1 MVNYEVLFLG
11 ITVALFVI
19 LAAFTYTSLVF
30 ISRSYKNAR
39 IMGIPRRHLRAQKFI
54 MLGFFLCAISGWIIS
69 AYWGKVADRDFKT
82 DLVNL
87 STKIANGLN
96 PRTLPSFSFS
106 EEDLTTPDYQ
116 RLTNQ
121 LYLTSLKLDSCEIMT
136 IYQHNDNFVYGPSVL
151 INDSLYSPLPGT
163 LFKGPDSVLESIFA
177 GGDYISFGPYFN
189 GSTEVITGFSAVL
202 IPRSTE
208 PILILGVSMPACKW
222 NNEIM
227 KARLLPLLFTLVFM
241 GILWIGFIVLSRKRV
256 IEFSGIIWWKS
267 PAAIFTFLF
276 SLIVTAI
283 ISMYL
288 ITIERNFRTAI
299 FNQMSS
305 VQATQIR
312 SYIRNLDFRLGTVAQ
327 TLQNTTQLD
336 EQQFQSIS
344 ASLLSNHFIL
354 KTGLAV
360 WNENYNRGFTPSA
373 VLKFMEPTFE
383 FPFIDG
389 SPFPNVTL
397 ETEAVIKLTFKQNL
411 IYFDGPFY
419 LPVSSKEAIC
429 FFYPLTIA
437 GPEPQAALFFV
448 LAEPNRLLAEAIA
461 VQGPGKDFFEIQQQF
476 ETGRTNGH
484 VVASFP
490 AGFDQQKRRSDL
502 EAVYPH
508 FIFGRVFN
516 YSFFE
521 GGQFLENHP
530 VIASTFAP
538 IIGFVLSLLLTFVV
552 GSVST
557 RKAMLQKE
565 VEARTQMLEQS
576 EKRFAQLFSSMTEGV
591 ALHEIVRNSLGQT
604 IDFLIVE
611 ANEVY
616 LDHWNKNRDEV
627 IGKGYFEIFGSDG
640 PVKMS
645 LVGHVVESKIP
656 VELEYY
662 HQPLNK
668 HFHISFIPWGEN
680 GFAGIFSDITE
691 RIMAQQ
697 ALKKSEE
704 KYRMISENVGDVIWI
719 YNLPTDRFT
728 YFSPSMQKVFGY
740 NQEEASQMGLKDLL
754 TPQSLEYSV
763 ERIAKRVKAYEVGQ
777 NTDAVSVSIL
787 EQNKK
792 GGEIIYTE
800 VVTTLL
806 PDEHGK
812 VTEILGVTR
821 DITENIKARKALEE
835 SELKYRMLIENQ
847 QDLVIT
853 VDSEGKYLYASPSFY
868 ETFGKEELEIIGS
881 VFMPQMH
888 EDDVVAS
895 LRAIQDLCNPPY
907 KVYFEQRVK
916 TVVGWRWIAWK
927 NNTLFDSKG
936 EIAGFMGVGR
946 DITQQKNYEKQIE
959 ESRVKLQHQNE
970 EYAMLN
976 EEYMALNEE
985 LRCTNEELLQAIE
998 KAKESEN
1005 LKTAFLQ
1012 NMSHEIRTPLNA
1024 VIGFSEMLTLT
1035 DLLDDDKHDYAEIIV
1050 NSSRQLLSIVNDI
1063 LTISTLETRQEKINF
1078 APVPLSTL
1086 MKELEAVFSPRALT
1100 KQIALNAIIPNNN
1113 DELVI
1118 EADEMKLKQV
1128 LNNLISNAIKFTSEG
1143 FVRFGY
1149 QLKERK
1155 AQFFVEDTGI
1165 GIPNDS
1171 LDVVFERFRQ
1181 APNNN
1186 PSIYGGT
1193 GLGLAISKGHVELM
1207 GGTIWV
1213 KSEQGKGSVFYF
1225 ELPVSIDDFEDA
1237 V

>member
-1 MVNYEVLFLG
+1 MINYEVLYLG

-19 LAAFTYTSLVF
+19 LAVFTYTSLVF
-30 ISRSYKNAR
+30 INRSHKNAR
-39 IMGIPRRHLRAQKFI
+39 IMGIPKRQLRAQKFI
-54 MLGFFLCAISGWIIS
+54 ILGFFLCAIFGWIIS
-69 AYWGKVADRDFKT
+69 LYWGKVADRNFRAE
-82 DLVNL
+82 LVNL

-96 PRTLPSFSFS
+96 PRTLPSFLFS
-106 EEDLTTPDYQ
+106 EEDLTTPNYQ
-116 RLTNQ
+116 RLINQ
-121 LYLTSLKLDSCEIMT
+121 LYLTSLKLGNCEIMT
-136 IYQHNDNFVYGPSVL
+136 VYQHNNNLVYGPSVL
-151 INDSLYSPLPGT
+151 INDSLFSPLPGT
-163 LFKGPDSVLESIFA
+163 LFKGPDTVLESIFA
-177 GGDYISFGPYFN
+177 GGEYISFGPYFN

-208 PILILGVSMPACKW
+208 PILILGVSMPASRW

-227 KARLLPLLFTLVFM
+227 KARYLPLLLTVAFM
-241 GILWIGFIVLSRKRV
+241 AILWLGFFVLSRKRV
-256 IEFSGIIWWKS
+256 IESSGIYWWKS
-267 PAAIFTFLF
+267 PAAIFTFIF
-276 SLIVTAI
+276 SLIVTVI
-283 ISMYL
+283 ISVYL
-288 ITIERNFRTAI
+288 VSIERNFRTTI

-305 VQATQIR
+305 VQASQIR
-312 SYIRNLDFRLGTVAQ
+312 SYIRNLDYRLGTLAQ
-327 TLQNTTQLD
+327 TIQSTVQLN
-336 EQQFQSIS
+336 EEQFQTIS
-344 ASLLSNHFIL
+344 APLLNNHFIL

-360 WNENYNRGFTPSA
+360 WNENYNRGFTPSV

-383 FPFIDG
+383 FPFIEG
-389 SPFPNVTL
+389 SPFPNVTR
-397 ETEAVIKLTFKQNL
+397 ETESTIKSTLKQNL
-411 IYFDGPFY
+411 IHFDGPFY

-429 FFYPLTIA
+429 FFYPVTIA
-437 GPEPQAALFFV
+437 TPEPQAALFFV
-448 LAEPNRLLAEAIA
+448 LAEPNRLLSEAIA
-461 VQGPGKDFFEIQQQF
+461 VQGPGKDFFEIQQHY
-476 ETGRTNGH
+476 ETGQTDGNS
-484 VVASFP
+484 VAAFPASFE
-490 AGFDQQKRRSDL
+490 QNKRRSDL

-508 FIFGRVFN
+508 FMFGRVFN

-521 GGQFLENHP
+521 GEQFLENHP
-530 VIASTFAP
+530 TIASTFAP
-538 IIGFVLSLLLTFVV
+538 IVGFILSLLLTFVV

-591 ALHEIVRNSLGQT
+591 ALHEIVKDFSGQ
-604 IDFLIVE
+604 IVGSVIVE
-611 ANEVY
+611 ANEVF
-616 LDHWNKNRDEV
+616 LDQWNKNRDEV
-627 IGKGYFEIFGSDG
+627 IGKGYFEVFGSDV
-640 PVKMS
+640 PIKIS

-662 HQPLNK
+662 HQPLKK

-691 RIMAQQ
+691 RILAQQ

-719 YNLPTDRFT
+719 YNLPADQFT

-740 NQEEASQMGLKDLL
+740 SLEEASQMGLKDLL
-754 TPQSLEYSV
+754 TPQSLEFSM
-763 ERIAKRVKAYEVGQ
+763 ERIKKRLMAFEDGKTSDV
-777 NTDAVSVSIL
+777 VSVSIL
-787 EQNKK
+787 EQINK

-812 VTEILGVTR
+812 VNEILGVTR
-821 DITENIKARKALEE
+821 DITENVKARKALEE

-853 VDSEGKYLYASPSFY
+853 VNRIGRYIYASPSFY
-868 ETFGKEELEIIGS
+868 ETFGKEEHEIIGS
-881 VFMPQMH
+881 VFIPQMH
-888 EDDVVAS
+888 EDDVAAS
-895 LRAIQDLCNPPY
+895 LKAIQDLQKPPY

-927 NNTLFDSKG
+927 NNTLFDGNG

-959 ESRVKLQHQNE
+959 ESRIKLQHQNE

-985 LRCTNEELLQAIE
+985 LRCTNEELVQAID

-1063 LTISTLETRQEKINF
+1063 LTISTLETRQEKVNF
-1078 APVPLSTL
+1078 APVSLIAL
-1086 MKELEAVFSPRALT
+1086 MKELETVFSPRA
-1100 KQIALNAIIPNNN
+1100 KIKEIELNAIIPNTNQ
-1113 DELVI
+1113 ELII

-1149 QLKERK
+1149 QLKKGK
-1155 AQFFVEDTGI
+1155 ALFFVEDSGI
-1165 GIPNDS
+1165 GIPKDS
-1171 LDVVFERFRQ
+1171 LDVIFERFRQ

-1213 KSEQGKGSVFYF
+1213 ESEQGKGSTFYF
-1225 ELPVSIDDFEDA
+1225 ELPVSIDIF
-1237 V
+1237 

>member
-1 MVNYEVLFLG
+1 MVNYEVLFWG
-11 ITVALFVI
+11 ITVALFVV

-30 ISRSYKNAR
+30 ISRSHKNAR
-39 IMGIPRRHLRAQKFI
+39 IMGIPRRQLRAQKFI
-54 MLGFFLCAISGWIIS
+54 MLVFFLCAVSGWIIS
-69 AYWGKVADRDFKT
+69 AYWGKVADRDFRA

-96 PRTLPSFSFS
+96 PRTLPAFSFS
-106 EEDLTTPDYQ
+106 VEDLTTPDYQ
-116 RLTNQ
+116 RLINQ
-121 LYLTSLKLDSCEIMT
+121 LYLTSLKLDSCEILT

-151 INDSLYSPLPGT
+151 INDSLFSPLPGT

-208 PILILGVSMPACKW
+208 PILILGVSMPASKW

-227 KARLLPLLFTLVFM
+227 KARLLPLLFALVFM

-288 ITIERNFRTAI
+288 ISIERNFRKAI
-299 FNQMSS
+299 FDQMSS

-312 SYIRNLDFRLGTVAQ
+312 SYIRNLDYRLGTVAQ
-327 TLQNTTQLD
+327 TIQNTPQLN

-360 WNENYNRGFTPSA
+360 WNENYNRAFTPSA

-383 FPFIDG
+383 FPFIEG
-389 SPFPNVTL
+389 SPIPNVTR
-397 ETEAVIKLTFKQNL
+397 ETESTIKSTLKQNL
-411 IYFDGPFY
+411 IHFDGPFY

-429 FFYPLTIA
+429 FFYPVAIA
-437 GPEPQAALFFV
+437 TPEPQAALFFV

-461 VQGPGKDFFEIQQQF
+461 VQGPVKAFFEIQQQF
-476 ETGRTNGH
+476 ETGRTNGQ

-490 AGFDQQKRRSDL
+490 AGFEHEKRRSDL

-530 VIASTFAP
+530 AIASTFAP
-538 IIGFVLSLLLTFVV
+538 IIGFILSLLLTFVV
-552 GSVST
+552 GTINT
-557 RKAMLQKE
+557 RKARLQKE

-576 EKRFAQLFSSMTEGV
+576 ENRFAQLFSSMTEGV
-591 ALHEIVRNSLGQT
+591 ALHEIVRNSMGQT

-611 ANEVY
+611 ANKAY
-616 LDHWNKNRDEV
+616 LDQWNKNRDEV

-645 LVGHVVESKIP
+645 LVGYVVESKIP
-656 VELEYY
+656 VEQEYY
-662 HQPLNK
+662 HSSLNK
-668 HFHISFIPWGEN
+668 HFHISFIPWGDN

-697 ALKKSEE
+697 ALKMSEE

-740 NQEEASQMGLKDLL
+740 TPEEASQMGLKDLL
-754 TPQSLEYSV
+754 APQSLEYSM
-763 ERIAKRVKAYEVGQ
+763 ERIKIRLKAFEDGQ
-777 NTDAVSVSIL
+777 SSDVVSVSIL
-787 EQNKK
+787 EQINKD
-792 GGEIIYTE
+792 GEIIYTE

-806 PDEHGK
+806 PDEYGK
-812 VTEILGVTR
+812 VNEILGVTR

-868 ETFGKEELEIIGS
+868 ETFGKEEHEIIGS

-888 EDDVVAS
+888 EDDVAPS
-895 LRAIQDLCNPPY
+895 LKAIQDLQKPPF

-916 TVVGWRWIAWK
+916 TVMGWRWMAWK

-985 LRCTNEELLQAIE
+985 LRCTNEELIQAIE

-1063 LTISTLETRQEKINF
+1063 LTISTLETRQEKVNF
-1078 APVPLSTL
+1078 APVPLSPL
-1086 MKELEAVFSPRALT
+1086 MKELETVFSPRALS
-1100 KQIALNAIIPNNN
+1100 KEIALDAIIPNNN
-1113 DELVI
+1113 EELVI

-1149 QLKERK
+1149 QLKEQK
-1155 AQFFVEDTGI
+1155 VLFFVEDTGI
-1165 GIPNDS
+1165 GIPKDS

-1186 PSIYGGT
+1186 SSIYGGT

-1213 KSEQGKGSVFYF
+1213 ESEQGKGSTFYF
-1225 ELPVSIDDFEDA
+1225 ELPVSIDNIEN
-1237 V
+1237 VV